1 MSGYLLSGKRLQQ
14 NFPNNFKKGRVLPL
28 LTDFTNYSLITI
40 EYIK

>member
-14 NFPNNFKKGRVLPL
+14 NFPNILRTPL